1 MTGKAHIFQIYQ
13 GKIIL
18 SLEKGDYPINVE
30 LTHAQFINMLPL
42 FTDEDAS
49 NSPYGLNVRKKHL
62 FDLKGYEIA
71 YGRENAE
78 ALDRILWDD
87 YGIILNEGE

>member
-1 MTGKAHIFQIYQ
+1 MAGKAHIFQIYQ
-13 GKIIL
+13 GKVML
-18 SLEKGDYPINVE
+18 SLEKDGCPINVE

-42 FTDEDAS
+42 FTDNNTS
-49 NSPYGLNVRKKHL
+49 NSPYGLNVREKNL

-78 ALDRILWDD
+78 ALGRILWDD
-87 YGIILNEGE
+87 YGILLNEGE